1 MTYDRAAIMRAAW
14 VIVRRFLGRT
24 HETLSQLLSRAL
36 KLAWSDAKQEAQVAK
51 VVAAKRA
58 EADALAQRSSADLN
72 AEIVT
77 LENADTLGSAG
88 RARLSELQAA
98 LRKAEAR
105 EAADYAEKRK
115 LIASAKGRFASITFT
130 KKDGTRRV
138 MRVQPATLRQHVKG
152 ADASDASDAGRR
164 AAEARAQRHP
174 NLLPVWDAEKQAPRS
189 VNLATVSQIKVNG
202 VTHEFRAC

>member
-1 MTYDRAAIMRAAW
+1 MTYDRAAIMKAAW

-36 KLAWSDAKQEAQVAK
+36 KLAWSDAKQEVQVAK

-58 EADALAQRSSADLN
+58 EADALAQRPSADLM

-88 RARLSELQAA
+88 RARLAELHTA
-98 LRKAEAR
+98 LRQAEAR
-105 EAADYAEKRK
+105 EDVDYAEKRK

-152 ADASDASDAGRR
+152 VDASDAGRR
-164 AAEARAQRHP
+164 AAETRAQRHP
-174 NLLPVWDAEKQAPRS
+174 NLLPVWDAEKKAPRS

-202 VTHEFRAC
+202 VTHEFHAC

>member
-14 VIVRRFLGRT
+14 VIVRRFMGRT
-24 HETLSQLLSRAL
+24 HETLSQLLSRSL

-58 EADALAQRSSADLN
+58 EADALAQRSSADLM
-72 AEIVT
+72 AKIVT
-77 LENADTLGSAG
+77 LENADVLGGAG

-98 LRKAEAR
+98 LCKAEAR
-105 EAADYAEKRK
+105 EAADYIEKRK

-138 MRVQPATLRQHVKG
+138 MRVQPATLRQHLKG
-152 ADASDASDAGRR
+152 ADASEAGRR
-164 AAEARAQRHP
+164 AAETRAQRHP
-174 NLLPVWDAEKQAPRS
+174 NLLPVWDAEKKAPRS